1 MVPLALCALSLPA
14 QDALDFDA
22 RSGGEERV
30 LTFPDGYQV
39 KYRVFEN
46 IPYVTNVEDP
56 AHQCLNLFVPESAYG
71 AGKGTPVFFR
81 NYVSGYA
88 AALPKQPDVTDASGR
103 ALREGYVLC
112 IPGARGSNSTV
123 EKKVGKK
130 TETVYTGGAP
140 NGLLDLKAAVRF
152 LRYNDATI
160 PGDSEL
166 IISDGASAGGAMSSL
181 LGATGNDPAYASYLE
196 AMGAAKTR
204 DDVFA
209 SIVYCP
215 IIDLE
220 HADMAYEWLLGC
232 ANGTARNKT
241 DEQQAVSE
249 KLAAGYPAYINS
261 LGLKHPVD
269 GTPLT
274 ADNYKDYIK
283 SYLVKSIQ
291 RARFEGA
298 EIPDTIGVVF
308 KEAEKRGM
316 MGGPGMGP
324 GMGPGS
330 NGPQGRPQGRPQ
342 GNMGPRGNGP
352 QGGPQGGMRRGPM
365 KKEQAEYVVDLDLDK
380 YIAYVGTT
388 QPLKNAPAYDAMGVL
403 GARESAENK
412 VFGDASGKPANFTD
426 SSLRLATGNAD
437 ATVGGEMEH
446 RVYLYNPLNF
456 VGKKGTSNAAH
467 WYIRQGARDATF
479 FNPVTLATKLMNC
492 GQDVD
497 FAFTWNRPHS
507 ADFGLDSMFGWI
519 DGILK

>member
-1 MVPLALCALSLPA
+1 MRLRNIFLTIPLALCALSLSA
-14 QDALDFDA
+14 QTALDFDA
-22 RSGGEERV
+22 RGGGEEKV
-30 LTFPDGYQV
+30 LSFPDGFKV
-39 KYRVFEN
+39 KYRAFEN
-46 IPYVTNVEDP
+46 IPYVVNVEDE
-56 AHQCLNLFVPESAYG
+56 AHQCLNLYIPESAYT
-71 AGKGTPVFFR
+71 AGKGTPIFLR

-88 AALPKQPDVTDASGR
+88 SAVPKGPDVTDASGR

-123 EKKVGKK
+123 EKKEGKN
-130 TETVYTGGAP
+130 TSTVYTGGAP
-140 NGLLDLKAAVRF
+140 NGLLDLKAVVRF
-152 LRYNDATI
+152 LRYNDSTI

-181 LGATGNDPAYASYLE
+181 LGATGNDPVYTPYLE
-196 AMGAAKTR
+196 AMGAANTR

-215 IIDLE
+215 IIDLD
-220 HADMAYEWLLGC
+220 HADMAYEWLLGSE
-232 ANGTARNKT
+232 NGTSRNKT
-241 DEQQAVSE
+241 EEQQTVS
-249 KLAAGYPAYINS
+249 KMLAEGYPSYINS

-308 KEAEKRGM
+308 KEEEKRSM
-316 MGGPGMGP
+316 MGGTGMGP
-324 GMGPGS
+324 GGNHPQGNRPQGMGPG
-330 NGPQGRPQGRPQ
+330 
-342 GNMGPRGNGP
+342 GNGP
-352 QGGPQGGMRRGPM
+352 QEGPQEMRRGPM
-365 KKEQAEYVVDLDLDK
+365 KKEQAEYIVDLDLDK

-388 QPLKNAPAYDAMGVL
+388 QPLKNAPAYDALGVL
-403 GARESAENK
+403 GAKESAENK
-412 VFGDASGKPANFTD
+412 VFGDATGKSANFTD
-426 SSLRLATGNAD
+426 FSLRLATGNHM
-437 ATVGGEMEH
+437 ATISEDMRK
-446 RVYLYNPLNF
+446 RVYLYNPLYF
-456 VGKKGTSNAAH
+456 VGKKGTTNAGY

-492 GQDVD
+492 GYDVD

-507 ADFGLDSMFGWI
+507 ADFGLDSMFNWI
-519 DGILK
+519 DSILK

>member
-1 MVPLALCALSLPA
+1 MDRRKTLLFAVSLVLCVSSLQA
-14 QDALDFDA
+14 QGTLDFDA
-22 RSGGEERV
+22 RTGGEERV

-39 KYRVFEN
+39 RYRAFEN
-46 IPYVTNVEDP
+46 IPYVTHVED
-56 AHQCLNLFVPESAYG
+56 AAYQCLNLFIPESAYS
-71 AGKGTPVFFR
+71 AGKGTPIFFR

-123 EKKVGKK
+123 EKTEKKK
-130 TETVYTGGAP
+130 TVTLYTGSAP

-181 LGATGNDPAYASYLE
+181 LGATGNDPVYGPALE
-196 AMGAAKTR
+196 AMGAAQTR
-204 DDVFA
+204 DDLFA

-215 IIDLE
+215 IIDLD

-232 ANGTARNKT
+232 VNGSARNKT
-241 DEQQAVSE
+241 EEQQALSAE
-249 KLAAGYPAYINS
+249 LAAGYPAYINS
-261 LGLKHPVD
+261 LGLKNPVD

-283 SYLVKSIQ
+283 SYLVKAIQ

-324 GMGPGS
+324 GG
-330 NGPQGRPQGRPQ
+330 NGPQGRPQG
-342 GNMGPRGNGP
+342 NLGPGGNGP
-352 QGGPQGGMRRGPM
+352 QGGMRGPM
-365 KKEQAEYVVDLDLDK
+365 KKEQAEYIVDLDLDR

-403 GARESAENK
+403 GARESAENR
-412 VFGDASGKPANFTD
+412 VFGDAAGKPANFTD
-426 SSLRLATGNAD
+426 ASLRKASGNAS
-437 ATVGGEMEH
+437 AAISEEMKE

-456 VGKKGTSNAAH
+456 IGKKGTSTTGH

-479 FNPVTLATKLMNC
+479 FNPVTLATKLMN
-492 GQDVD
+492 GGYDVD

-507 ADFGLDSMFGWI
+507 ADFGLDGMFNWI
-519 DGILK
+519 ESILK

>member
-1 MVPLALCALSLPA
+1 MKLIKFLLLLPA
-14 QDALDFDA
+14 AFLAANVCAQNTLDFDA
-22 RSGGEERV
+22 RSGGEERI

-39 KYRVFEN
+39 KYRAFEN
-46 IPYVTNVEDP
+46 IPYVTHVEDP
-56 AHQCLNLFVPESAYG
+56 AHQCLNLFVPESAYD
-71 AGKGTPVFFR
+71 AGKGTPVFLR

-123 EKKVGKK
+123 EVKKGKK

-160 PGDSEL
+160 PGDSER

-181 LGATGNDPAYASYLE
+181 LGATGNDPVYAPYLE
-196 AMGAAKTR
+196 AMGAAQTR

-215 IIDLE
+215 IIDLD
-220 HADMAYEWLLGC
+220 HADMAYEWLLGS

-241 DEQQAVSE
+241 EAQQEVSAQ
-249 KLAAGYPAYINS
+249 LAAGYPAYINS

-324 GMGPGS
+324 GG
-330 NGPQGRPQGRPQ
+330 NGPQGRPQ
-342 GNMGPRGNGP
+342 GNMGPGGNGP
-352 QGGPQGGMRRGPM
+352 QGGPGGMMRGPM
-365 KKEQAEYVVDLDLDK
+365 KQEQPEYVVDLDLDK

-412 VFGDASGKPANFTD
+412 VFGDAAGTPANFTD
-426 SSLRLATGNAD
+426 FSLRLASGRSD
-437 ATVGGEMEH
+437 ATVDEAMKH

-456 VGKKGTSNAAH
+456 VGKPGTSNAAY

-492 GQDVD
+492 GYEVD

-507 ADFGLDSMFGWI
+507 ADFGLDSMFDWI
-519 DGILK
+519 ESLLK